1 MKTFAT
7 AISDKGLQRD
17 GNEDQYL
24 IDESLGLYVVC
35 DGMGGHAAG
44 EIAAER
50 AIEFAAD
57 HLADHRNIIESAS
70 DSPDGFFRV
79 LKIVEEAVQNA
90 SQELY
95 QLAASNLGYA
105 GMGTTMTMLVVV
117 QGKAIMAHVGD
128 SRLYLMRQSEVHQ
141 LSSDHTLANE
151 LFLAGQFTKEQAN
164 ASRYQHVLTR
174 SIGPHESVNVD
185 TLLFDLI
192 PGDRLLLCSDG
203 LSNYFVDCSHVGQ
216 FMSHPEIVERPE
228 QLVDFAKESGGA
240 DNITAIVLEVQGEAS
255 EQPAV
260 DVPHKLGC
268 LRKMFLFEK
277 LSVRRLMHV
286 LEATDTIHCA
296 AGKELL
302 AVGDDLKGLY
312 LILEGNFRVI
322 DDDVVEAEL
331 GPGDYFGEASL
342 LTVAKSRA
350 SLVAIQPSRI
360 VVLGRK
366 EFGKLSRRLPRLG
379 NIMLRNLGKHLAKQ
393 AVAQD
398 RSQPFSLDDTSPLK

>member
-1 MKTFAT
+1 MLGQ
-7 AISDKGLQRD
+7 SRD

-44 EIAAER
+44 EVAAER

-57 HLADHRNIIESAS
+57 HLSNHRELIQSAGE
-70 DSPDGFFRV
+70 SPDGCARV

-95 QLAASNLGYA
+95 NLATTNARYA

-117 QGKAIMAHVGD
+117 DGKAIMAHVGD

-151 LFLAGQFTKEQAN
+151 LFLAGQFTKEQASS
-164 ASRYQHVLTR
+164 SRYQHVLTR
-174 SIGPHESVNVD
+174 SIGPHEFVHVD
-185 TLLFDLI
+185 TLLFDLL
-192 PGDRLLLCSDG
+192 PGDRMLLCSDG
-203 LSNYFVDCSHVGQ
+203 LSNYFADSSHVAH
-216 FMSHPEIVERPE
+216 FMSRPEIVERPE
-228 QLVDFAKESGGA
+228 KLIEFAKDAGGA
-240 DNITAIVLEVQGEAS
+240 DNITAIVLEVLGDAS
-255 EQPAV
+255 EHAEA
-260 DVPHKLGC
+260 DVQRKLDC
-268 LRKMFLFEK
+268 LRTMFLFEK
-277 LSVRRLMHV
+277 MSVRRLMHV
-286 LEATDTIHCA
+286 IEATDTIHCA
-296 AGKELL
+296 MGREL
-302 AVGDDLKGLY
+302 VSVDGDLKGLY
-312 LILEGNFRVI
+312 LVLDGSFRIV

-342 LTVAKSRA
+342 LTAAKSRA
-350 SLVAIQPSRI
+350 SLVAIKPSRV

-393 AVAQD
+393 VVA
-398 RSQPFSLDDTSPLK
+398 RERPVPFSLDDTSPLD